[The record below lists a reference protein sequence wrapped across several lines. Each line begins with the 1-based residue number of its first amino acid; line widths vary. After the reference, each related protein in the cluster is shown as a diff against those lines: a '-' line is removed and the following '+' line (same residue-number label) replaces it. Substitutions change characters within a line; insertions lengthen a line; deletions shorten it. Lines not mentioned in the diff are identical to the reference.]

1 MVYFNHVYSHKHVQ
15 NLVFAL
21 YFLKMVGVQELLR
34 IRVVQFF
41 KRMMRT
47 DPGWKLTTVQHFVAE
62 GVTKS
67 TIYCS
72 IQSYWHHKAPK
83 RCWKAEEDHDQ
94 FGPCQAQKDCKPP
107 HWVVSARSCFSFFLQ
122 SSLHLQGPQ
131 AA

>member
-1 MVYFNHVYSHKHVQ
+1 MFIAINK

-47 DPGWKLTTVQHFVAE
+47 DPGWKLTTVQHLVAE

-67 TIYCS
+67 TIYR
-72 IQSYWHHKAPK
+72 II
-83 RCWKAEEDHDQ
+83 
-94 FGPCQAQKDCKPP
+94 
-107 HWVVSARSCFSFFLQ
+107 ARYRATGTKKVLEGRGGS
-122 SSLHLQGPQ
+122 
-131 AA
+131 